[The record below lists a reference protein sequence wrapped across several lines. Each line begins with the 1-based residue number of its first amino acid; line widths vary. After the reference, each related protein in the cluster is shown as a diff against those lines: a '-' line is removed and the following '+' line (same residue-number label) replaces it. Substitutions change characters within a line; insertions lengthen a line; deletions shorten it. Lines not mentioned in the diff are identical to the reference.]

1 MLSKVT
7 AVLPGSVAETMVGVL
22 MLRPWPAKPKGTLHF
37 ANVTWQ
43 KVQIIVETAAKDD
56 AADSSRNG

>member
-1 MLSKVT
+1 M
-7 AVLPGSVAETMVGVL
+7 LPGSVAETMVGVL